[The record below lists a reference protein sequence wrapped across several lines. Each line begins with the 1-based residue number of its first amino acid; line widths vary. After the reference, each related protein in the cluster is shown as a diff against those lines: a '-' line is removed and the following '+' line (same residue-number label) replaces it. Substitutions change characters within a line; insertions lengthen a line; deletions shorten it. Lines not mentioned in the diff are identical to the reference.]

1 MKSPLPFFSFFVAIA
16 FLMGLLV
23 LVGCQ
28 NTAVTP
34 TPLIQ
39 TVVYYDVL
47 ELPMTQVVTRQ
58 IEVTRLV
65 IVTREVEKVVT
76 VTPSPAATPTLS
88 NGATVTP
95 TLTALVI
102 QPATLFAEATATSPQ
117 LLIVE
122 EGSVVELLG
131 RSANKSW
138 VYIQLADGVRGF
150 ASVSRLKLSVD
161 VDMLPLAT
169 PPTP

>member
-1 MKSPLPFFSFFVAIA
+1 MKSSLPFFPFSVALG

-28 NTAVTP
+28 NTTVTP

-39 TVVYYDVL
+39 TVVYYDVM

-65 IVTREVEKVVT
+65 IVTREVEKIVT
-76 VTPSPAATPTLS
+76 ATPTPAVTPTLG
-88 NGATVTP
+88 NGATLTP

-102 QPATLFAEATATSPQ
+102 QPATLFAEATATSEQ
-117 LLIVE
+117 LLVVE
-122 EGSVVELLG
+122 EGTVVDLLG

-138 VYIQLADGVRGF
+138 VYIQLPDGVRGF

-169 PPTP
+169 PPAP